1 MEPIT
6 LVFAT
11 NNAHKAQEVGQILGG
26 KYLIKTLKDI
36 GCTEEIEETAGTL
49 EGNALIKARYVK
61 ANYGFDCFSDDSGLE
76 VFALNGEPGV
86 DTAHYAGPQRNALDN
101 MGLLLEKLA
110 PHEDRRA
117 QFRAVIAVV
126 MGDEE
131 VLLEGVCPGTIARQM
146 SGSGGFGYDPIF
158 VPDGYNT
165 TFAELGEAVKN
176 EVSHR
181 GLATAKFKK
190 MLEDRAW

>member
-1 MEPIT
+1 MEPII

-11 NNAHKAQEVGQILGG
+11 NNAHKAQEVGQILGS

-36 GCTEEIEETAGTL
+36 GCSEEIPETANTL

-61 ANYGFDCFSDDSGLE
+61 THFDLDCFSDDSGLE

-101 MGLLLEKLA
+101 MSLLLDKLEG
-110 PHEDRRA
+110 HDDRRA

-126 MGDEE
+126 MGSDE
-131 VLLEGVCPGTIARQM
+131 VLLEGVCPGIIAQQM

-158 VPDGYNT
+158 VPDGYT
-165 TFAELGEAVKN
+165 ATFAELGEEVKN
-176 EVSHR
+176 KVSHR
-181 GLATAKFKK
+181 GLATEQLKNY
-190 MLEDRAW
+190 LENRP